1 MPPKAL
7 VMISGPSTLRRD
19 NDTNMVNNGMT
30 QDLQLVMTK
39 VLKDI
44 VDQMNNN

>member
-1 MPPKAL
+1 MPPKTL

-19 NDTNMVNNGMT
+19 DDTSIVNNDTT
-30 QDLQLVMTK
+30 QDSQLVIIK

-44 VDQMNNN
+44 VD